1 MEKIESV
8 LRAKLQALNED
19 VNLNRGQAQ
28 SLHKDQINLLKTME
42 KLLVT
47 LQSLM
52 DGMSLSLAQMGGA
65 LSKPPVDS
73 AGQTKMVDL
82 LLALGET
89 QREHGEWLEKHDQ
102 VLLEFKDATKEHVQ
116 KTQDLGISIFEL
128 RDRFAERF
136 GGRPS
141 TFRDFPGPQL
151 QSARGPTVIDL
162 QSRIARRLT
171 WLRSPTR
178 MAAYPWCR
186 RISFTKS

>member
-65 LSKPPVDS
+65 LV
-73 AGQTKMVDL
+73 
-82 LLALGET
+82 
-89 QREHGEWLEKHDQ
+89 
-102 VLLEFKDATKEHVQ
+102 
-116 KTQDLGISIFEL
+116 
-128 RDRFAERF
+128 
-136 GGRPS
+136 
-141 TFRDFPGPQL
+141 
-151 QSARGPTVIDL
+151 
-162 QSRIARRLT
+162 
-171 WLRSPTR
+171 
-178 MAAYPWCR
+178 
-186 RISFTKS
+186 